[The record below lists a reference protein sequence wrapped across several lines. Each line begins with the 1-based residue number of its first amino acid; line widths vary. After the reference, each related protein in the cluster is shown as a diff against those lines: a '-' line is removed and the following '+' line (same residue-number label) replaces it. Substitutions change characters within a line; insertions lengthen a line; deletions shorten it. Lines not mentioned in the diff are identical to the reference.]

1 VGIVITL
8 FLVFEM
14 IPQQM
19 GPGVYDL
26 TFNDKIL
33 HLILIL
39 RDAAP

>member
-1 VGIVITL
+1 MGIVITL
-8 FLVFEM
+8 FLVFEL

-26 TFNDKIL
+26 TFNDRIL